1 MYYGGNSVFA
11 GVNMAFWITLFRGI
25 LAVALGIILI
35 FQPEKTRWF
44 LGNFM
49 GLFWLAS
56 GAMSLRWGLAG
67 ERSKGLS
74 LLAGVVGVI
83 AGLAMLSRTFVANY
97 VAETTMFTVLG
108 VIVLLTGIMHVSG
121 GFKKGPDHVR
131 RWSWT
136 AFLIGAFEI
145 ILGLIVIISPLDR
158 SPFFYFVAVVWA
170 MLGGLILIG
179 DALRVRRLSQQDA

>member
-1 MYYGGNSVFA
+1 
-11 GVNMAFWITLFRGI
+11 MAFWITLFRGV
-25 LAVALGIILI
+25 LAIALGVILV

-74 LLAGVVGVI
+74 LLAGVVGVL
-83 AGLAMLSRTFVANY
+83 AGLAMLSRTFVADY
-97 VAETTMFTVLG
+97 VSETTLFTVLG
-108 VIVLLTGIMHVSG
+108 IIILLTGILHVSG
-121 GFKKGPDHVR
+121 GLKNSQNNS
-131 RWSWT
+131 WSWSGF
-136 AFLIGAFEI
+136 FLGAFEI

-170 MLGGLILIG
+170 LLGGLILIG
-179 DALRVRRLSQQDA
+179 DALRVRRLSRQNV

>member
-1 MYYGGNSVFA
+1 LYYGGNSVFA

-74 LLAGVVGVI
+74 LLAGVVGVF

-179 DALRVRRLSQQDA
+179 DALRVRRLSQQDT

>member
-1 MYYGGNSVFA
+1 
-11 GVNMAFWITLFRGI
+11 MAFWITLFRGI

-121 GFKKGPDHVR
+121 GFKKGPDQVR

-179 DALRVRRLSQQDA
+179 DALRVRRLSQQDT